1 MIDERERDRLNR
13 QEDFYKETG
22 GIKGVVAANEML
34 YITAHTTYLTDNSIN
49 YKAEILQAWREDFSI
64 RLSDDAWRYISELY
78 PAFVNIAI
86 IEDIK
91 QGREISRTFVKW
103 KTLIRFEMDLKL
115 IECAENNVPFSK
127 EKFRDFI
134 NEKYNFH
141 FESMLDDLE
150 AKDILY
156 IEDFTNIAKA
166 LLPYKEKIKNIY
178 DVFVKTYDEEIKSRM
193 NSERRNDFRTSDR
206 RRRNYR
212 PRTDRNFGYVK
223 KVDSENKSADFPGT
237 ENITSSDNQPAL
249 ATSNENVTAESVPAD
264 KIQPE
269 PVVNAENAKEHA
281 LKDYEVIIA
290 EYEEKIRRLESDVA
304 EYQRR
309 HDEIR
314 EYSVTQY
321 DRGVKDLFNLLNDKR
336 YSKPIEFL
344 YKLMRNPALD
354 ANVRSYLENFFLAL
368 EEMDIEPIIQVGQ
381 PLVVDIA
388 KMTANYNL
396 EFDIKDFV
404 PEKTT
409 IKYVGWKY
417 KDSILEKPTLGRNN

>member
-1 MIDERERDRLNR
+1 MIDERDRLNR
-13 QEDFYKETG
+13 QEEFYQETG
-22 GIKGVVAANEML
+22 AIKGLTAANELL
-34 YITAHTTYLTDNSIN
+34 YITAHTNYLRDGIN
-49 YKAEILQAWREDFSI
+49 YKAEILQAWREEFSL
-64 RLSDDAWRYISELY
+64 RLSDNAWRYINELY

-91 QGREISRTFVKW
+91 QGRELSRTFVKW

-134 NEKYNFH
+134 NDKYNFH
-141 FESMLDDLE
+141 FESILDDLE
-150 AKDILY
+150 LKDVPY

-193 NSERRNDFRTSDR
+193 NSDRRNDSRSGDR

-212 PRTDRNFGYVK
+212 PRTDRNFSDVRK
-223 KVDSENKSADFPGT
+223 FDTENKSANVPAT
-237 ENITSSDNQPAL
+237 TNITSREIDNQPAP
-249 ATSNENVTAESVPAD
+249 AMSNENVAAETVPAD
-264 KIQPE
+264 KIQPA
-269 PVVNAENAKEHA
+269 PVDAETAKEHA

-290 EYEEKIRRLESDVA
+290 EYEEKIRRLENDVA

-368 EEMDIEPIIQVGQ
+368 EEMDIEPIVQTGK
-381 PLVVDIA
+381 PLVVDIT

-409 IKYVGWKY
+409 VKYVGWKY
-417 KDSILEKPTLGRNN
+417 KDSILEKPTLGKNNA